1 MMEHTPIK
9 FRILEYLGDNP
20 DSWTQDIVAQLQKEY
35 GMENEHGGAMINYD
49 TIELVSAG
57 LVSEGESRIDEEG
70 VFKKGGLVTCYKLTN
85 LGCEYLGDLKTKVI
99 PKEA

>member
-20 DSWTQDIVAQLQKEY
+20 DAWTQDIVTQLQKEY
-35 GMENEHGGAMINYD
+35 GMENEIGGAMINYD

-57 LVSEGESRIDEEG
+57 LVAEGECKIDESG
-70 VFKKGGLVTCYKLTN
+70 VFKKDGLITSYKLTN
-85 LGCEYLGDLKTKVI
+85 LGKEYLDDLKTKVI